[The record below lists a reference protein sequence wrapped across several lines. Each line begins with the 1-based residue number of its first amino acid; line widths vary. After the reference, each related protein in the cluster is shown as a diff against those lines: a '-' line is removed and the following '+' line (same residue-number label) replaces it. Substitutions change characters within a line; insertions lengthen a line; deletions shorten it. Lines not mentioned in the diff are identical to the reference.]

1 MSGFSSGGDVTQT
14 VFVGLPLQGKTK
26 GKTMNKNI
34 L

>member
-14 VFVGLPLQGKTK
+14 VFVGLPLQE

>member
-14 VFVGLPLQGKTK
+14 VFVGLPMQR
-26 GKTMNKNI
+26 KTMNKNI